1 MKLVYQ
7 TNIDQPT
14 QELTEQVLREITDS
28 VTTNTLIAN
37 YRKLKSQMAEAE
49 AKEMVEEF
57 VQKVLEEQDYKDWLS
72 QELKKDE
79 HRSKKRVP
87 EDDLKR
93 VKLYINSMKS
103 GLPAVIPTATFT
115 ESTDRW
121 GRDGL
126 WRVQDHGY
134 LTGFGVLDA
143 DHVPHPEEVIREWL
157 QREDF
162 QELGIVWIFITP
174 SGEGIKV
181 VFKAR
186 EDWGNLADNYYTLAE
201 KLGVLDYADSQCKNS
216 DHTHFIPRLC
226 DIRFIDWQE
235 LFEYENPE
243 YEKKFGEAYRNGHSE
258 PTQPKWQELERQRKA
273 SRKGTTEAAKP
284 SNVTSQSASST
295 SQPTE
300 LTERQKAIVKALN
313 EYYGKSLGEGQKHPT
328 FCQQTSHWL
337 CWLADNN
344 PQTAIAMAYQL
355 DYVKDWQPQPNEIE
369 DLINSAA
376 NKKILKCTPK
386 ELRDLLAKAGI
397 EAGVTAG
404 KTSGADEEDLPFA
417 EWTEQIR
424 GLFDV
429 YPCVREI
436 CEQHPE
442 RLWPFLLFAGGAM
455 LGTCATLTWYYF
467 YDNPNKPR
475 RLNYNV
481 LGIGDPASGKGALE
495 WLASLLTEPLEVS
508 DQLANDAM
516 NDWKE
521 AQLSK
526 GANKD
531 KAAKPKGIIRL
542 HGARTSNNVFIND
555 MVNAWTE
562 VNGERMQMHM
572 LTIDTEALNSIKMQ
586 KGGSWIDRQVLEI
599 KSWSNEK
606 DSQQYANLDSVMGFF
621 KVYWN
626 QVRTCTPPA
635 LKMLA
640 NDRTFGTGWPTR
652 VIAIPVPGTGF
663 KMLEL
668 RRQSK
673 KALETEETLRQWAY
687 RMDKRRGELPLW
699 PLVEHAWHWADNRMS
714 IADFNNDKADE
725 LLLKRCPANALAIV
739 APFVDMRHWVERG
752 KNGTYEPDDTDKALL
767 DLVLDVVYR
776 TQHHYFG
783 ELAHNYFDEQ
793 TKEATNFRRRTG
805 KFSRCFAQLPE
816 SFTTEDFTRVFGYA
830 NQNSANKTL
839 NRLLDDKAIRRT
851 KRGEY
856 VKRVQSID

>member
-1 MKLVYQ
+1 MKIVYQ

-28 VTTNTLIAN
+28 ASANTLIAN
-37 YRKLKSQMAEAE
+37 YRRLKRLLAEAE
-49 AKEMVEEF
+49 EKGTVGDF
-57 VQKVLEEQDYKDWLS
+57 TQKVTEEQSYRDWLS
-72 QELKKDE
+72 QEMKKDE
-79 HRSKKRVP
+79 RRSKKRIP
-87 EDDLKR
+87 EDSVKR
-93 VKLYINSMKS
+93 VKLYISTMKS
-103 GLPAVIPTATFT
+103 SLPAVIPTATFT

-121 GRDGL
+121 GRRGL

-134 LTGFGVLDA
+134 LTGFCVLDA
-143 DHVPHPEEVIREWL
+143 DHVPNPEAVVRDWML
-157 QREDF
+157 RKDF
-162 QELGIVWIFITP
+162 RELGIVWIFITP

-186 EDWGNLADNYYTLAE
+186 EEWGNLADNYYTLAE
-201 KLGVLDYADSQCKNS
+201 KLGVLDYADSQCKNA

-226 DIRFIDWQE
+226 DIRHIDWQE
-235 LFEYENPE
+235 LFEYENPA
-243 YEKKFGEAYRNGHSE
+243 YEKKFGEAYRSGHSE
-258 PTQPKWQELERQRKA
+258 PTQPRWQELECQRKKPKTCAKETPLPSVPA
-273 SRKGTTEAAKP
+273 SLP
-284 SNVTSQSASST
+284 SVPASQNV
-295 SQPTE
+295 E

-313 EYYGKSLGEGQKHPT
+313 GYYGKSLGEGQKHPT

-337 CWLADNN
+337 CWLADNK
-344 PQTAIAMAYQL
+344 PQVAIAMAYQL
-355 DYVKDWQPQPNEIE
+355 DYVKDWQPQPNEVE
-369 DLINSAA
+369 NLIQTAA
-376 NKKILKCTPK
+376 SKMMLKCTPK
-386 ELRDLLAKAGI
+386 ELQDLLSKAGI
-397 EAGVTAG
+397 DAGVKAG
-404 KTSGADEEDLPFA
+404 VPVVKEEEDLPFE
-417 EWTEQIR
+417 EWTNMIL
-424 GLFDV
+424 GLFDT
-429 YPCVREI
+429 YPCVKEI
-436 CEQHPE
+436 CEQHPA

-495 WLASLLTEPLEVS
+495 WLASLLTEPVEVA
-508 DQLANDAM
+508 DQLANEAM

-531 KAAKPKGIIRL
+531 KAAKPKGVIRL

-555 MVNAWTE
+555 MVNSWTE
-562 VNGERMQMHM
+562 VDGERMQMHM

-606 DSQQYANLDSVMGFF
+606 DSQQYANLDSVTGFF

-635 LKMLA
+635 LKMMA

-663 KMLEL
+663 KMLAL

-673 KALETEETLRQWAY
+673 KSFETEETLRQWAY

-699 PLVEHAWHWADNRMS
+699 PLVEHAWHWADRRMS
-714 IADFNNDKADE
+714 IAAFNNDKADE
-725 LLLKRCPANALAIV
+725 LLLKRCPANARAIV
-739 APFVDMRHWVERG
+739 APFVDMRHWDERE
-752 KNGTYEPDDTDKALL
+752 KNGSYEPDEMDKALL
-767 DLVLDVVYR
+767 DLVLDIVYR

-783 ELAHNYFDEQ
+783 ELAHKYFDEQ
-793 TKEATNFRRRTG
+793 LKEATNFRRRTS
-805 KFSRCFAQLPE
+805 KFSRCFSLLPE
-816 SFTTEDFTRVFGYA
+816 TFTTEVFVSVFGYA
-830 NQNSANKTL
+830 NQNSAQKTL
-839 NRLLDDKAIRRT
+839 NRLLDDGVIDRI

-856 VKRVQSID
+856 VKRVDSID